1 MPKFDLLLL
10 PLLGGFW
17 FLNIFNYTKYY
28 HQRIERQRLIFNSSI
43 VAIFLSALGLLIDGI
58 SPEVNNL
65 LSDLVPF
72 NYSGFNQ
79 SLLIFIVSPIFAI
92 LLNFIP
98 RRFLLQLAIKKHGD
112 QFENIFWDSLIQRS
126 NNDRLLMISTKFNK
140 IYVGYVK
147 TIQKP
152 IGDSFVTLL
161 PYFSGYRNK
170 DTQELEITTDYFS
183 IIRQMIEDEQ
193 VEKIDSKIG
202 VTLHKSDISLVS
214 KFDQSVFDRFNNNN
228 EFEVDDLP
236 A

>member
-43 VAIFLSALGLLIDGI
+43 VAIFLSVFGFIIDYIFPDINKLLDC
-58 SPEVNNL
+58 
-65 LSDLVPF
+65 LVPF
-72 NYSGFNQ
+72 DYSGFNQ
-79 SLLIFIVSPIFAI
+79 SLLIFLISPVMAI
-92 LLNFIP
+92 LLNLIP
-98 RRFLLQLAIKKHGD
+98 RRFLLQLAINRHGD
-112 QFENIFWDSLIQRS
+112 QIENIFWESLIQK
-126 NNDRLLMISTKFNK
+126 NDNDKLLMITTNFNK
-140 IYVGYVK
+140 TYVGYVK

-183 IIRQMIEDEQ
+183 IIKKMIEDKKLDE
-193 VEKIDSKIG
+193 IDKKLG
-202 VTLHKSDISLVS
+202 VTLHKSDVTLVS
-214 KFDQSVFDRFNNNN
+214 KFDQRVFDRFNNSD
-228 EFEVDDLP
+228 EVEIDDLP
-236 A
+236 Y

>member
-43 VAIFLSALGLLIDGI
+43 VAIFLSALGLLIDGFF
-58 SPEVNNL
+58 PEVNNL
-65 LSDLVPF
+65 LSNLVPF

-79 SLLIFIVSPIFAI
+79 SLLIFLISPVFAI
-92 LLNFIP
+92 LLNLIP
-98 RRFLLQLAIKKHGD
+98 RRFLLQLAINKHGD
-112 QFENIFWDSLIQRS
+112 QIENIFWESLIQK
-126 NNDRLLMISTKFNK
+126 NDNDKLLMITTNFNK

-183 IIRQMIEDEQ
+183 IIKKMIEDKKLDE
-193 VEKIDSKIG
+193 IDKKLG
-202 VTLHKSDISLVS
+202 VTLHKSDVTLVS
-214 KFDQSVFDRFNNNN
+214 KFDQSVFDRFNKSD
-228 EFEVDDLP
+228 EVEVDDLP
-236 A
+236 Y